1 MKTKMTIKDQK
12 GAAAVEFAIVLPL
25 LLLFAF
31 GIIEFSL
38 LYYNKHVITNAS
50 REGARAGIA
59 KSYGGL
65 PVDDTAIAGIV
76 NSYCQDHLITFG
88 GSNLPVLDPSPVGVG
103 DSYPS
108 YLTVSLKYD
117 YYFLASSILG
127 FGTSLQIKAETVM
140 QNM

>member
-1 MKTKMTIKDQK
+1 MLIKNQK
-12 GAAAVEFAIVLPL
+12 GAAVVEFAIVLPL

-59 KSYGGL
+59 KSYGGSV
-65 PVDDTAIAGIV
+65 VDNTAITGIV

-88 GSNLPVLDPSPVGVG
+88 GSNLPVLDPTPVGVG
-103 DSYPS
+103 GTYPT
-108 YLTVSLKYD
+108 YLTVAVKYD
-117 YYFLASSILG
+117 YYFLVSSLLG
-127 FGTSLQIKAETVM
+127 FGTPLEIRAKTVM

>member
-1 MKTKMTIKDQK
+1 MTIKNQK

-59 KSYGGL
+59 KSYGGS
-65 PVDDTAIAGIV
+65 PVDDTAAIAGIV

-88 GSNLPVLDPSPVGVG
+88 GSTSPVLDPPPVNVG
-103 DSYPS
+103 LSYPT

-117 YYFLASSILG
+117 YYFLVYPLLG
-127 FGTSLQIKAETVM
+127 IGTPLQIKAETVM